1 MTEPCLPQPYY
12 SSPDYLASDA
22 PSVSSDTSIDLV
34 FIDFIETDVLEI
46 LNDVQ
51 SDTTYTKSDVLPYSP
66 LLASAV
72 LGLYAQEYWN

>member
-1 MTEPCLPQPYY
+1 MA
-12 SSPDYLASDA
+12 D
-22 PSVSSDTSIDLV
+22 DTSIDLV
-34 FIDFIETDVLEI
+34 FINFIETDVLEI
-46 LNDVQ
+46 LNNVQ

>member
-1 MTEPCLPQPYY
+1 MQPYY
-12 SSPDYLASDA
+12 SSPDYLASDT
-22 PSVSSDTSIDLV
+22 PSVSNDTSIDLV
-34 FIDFIETDVLEI
+34 FIDFIEADVLEI

-51 SDTTYTKSDVLPYSP
+51 SDKTYTKSDALSYSP

>member
-1 MTEPCLPQPYY
+1 MAELCLLQPYY

-22 PSVSSDTSIDLV
+22 PSVSSDTPIDLV
-34 FIDFIETDVLEI
+34 FINFIETDVLEI
-46 LNDVQ
+46 LNNVQ
-51 SDTTYTKSDVLPYSP
+51 SDKTYTRSDVLSYSP